1 MSDHQSSE
9 QEANIKKMNELL
21 EEKNKETSDQQDFTQ
36 QEQKNQSVK
45 DSARIPDENNKFTNK
60 NNNRTP

>member
-9 QEANIKKMNELL
+9 QETNIKKMNELL
-21 EEKNKETSDQQDFTQ
+21 EEKNKDTSEHQESNQ
-36 QEQKNQSVK
+36 QEQTNQSLK
-45 DSARIPDENNKFTNK
+45 DNARMPDENNKLTNK

>member
-21 EEKNKETSDQQDFTQ
+21 EEKNKETLDHQDFTQ

-45 DSARIPDENNKFTNK
+45 DSARIPDENNKLTNK